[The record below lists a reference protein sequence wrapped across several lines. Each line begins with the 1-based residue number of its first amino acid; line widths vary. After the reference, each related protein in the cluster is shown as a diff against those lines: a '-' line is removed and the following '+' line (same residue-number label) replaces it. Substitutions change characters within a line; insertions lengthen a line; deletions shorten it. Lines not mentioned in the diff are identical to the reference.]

1 MRTLV
6 DAGRSAGELSVS
18 LRARWRDATG
28 DWEPLR
34 CVLSS
39 LAGSTDRCLVL
50 APDPLPPEQGGNSRL
65 AELERHLRTIAAE
78 VEASGVLA
86 YVGDVP
92 QPARLPQL
100 GALTARQW
108 EVLNRLVRGERVQT
122 IAAALFVSQSTVR
135 NHLTAVFERFGVH
148 SQVELLA
155 LLSGAEKPPVP
166 FSFGG
171 LQSLGGG
178 WQSSPRPGPVGRP
191 GYGW

>member
-1 MRTLV
+1 
-6 DAGRSAGELSVS
+6 
-18 LRARWRDATG
+18 
-28 DWEPLR
+28 
-34 CVLSS
+34 
-39 LAGSTDRCLVL
+39 
-50 APDPLPPEQGGNSRL
+50 
-65 AELERHLRTIAAE
+65 
-78 VEASGVLA
+78 
-86 YVGDVP
+86 
-92 QPARLPQL
+92 
-100 GALTARQW
+100 
-108 EVLNRLVRGERVQT
+108 VQT

-135 NHLTAVFERFGVH
+135 NHLTAIFERFGVH